1 MYYLYA
7 KLEMY
12 LPEPSEDKSGVLT
25 VYITLDGI
33 NAYPFIYLL
42 RALSTTVEALDP
54 ADSFLY
60 FTTD

>member
-1 MYYLYA
+1 
-7 KLEMY
+7 MY

-25 VYITLDGI
+25 IYITLDGI
-33 NAYPFIYLL
+33 NTYPFIYLL